1 MDKAAVD
8 RAVVRNLHWVVS
20 KSLFRVVNRAVK
32 QDVQRLFTRSE
43 THTPV
48 LDSPWTILLAEE
60 WADNMCIFVIQGSCR
75 AHYEAVQHA
84 AERAPPRPHR
94 TLETYLAKISP
105 Q

>member
-32 QDVQRLFTRSE
+32 QDVQRLSTRSE

-48 LDSPWTILLAEE
+48 LDSLWPILLAEE
-60 WADNMCIFVIQGSCR
+60 WADNLCIFVIQGSCR